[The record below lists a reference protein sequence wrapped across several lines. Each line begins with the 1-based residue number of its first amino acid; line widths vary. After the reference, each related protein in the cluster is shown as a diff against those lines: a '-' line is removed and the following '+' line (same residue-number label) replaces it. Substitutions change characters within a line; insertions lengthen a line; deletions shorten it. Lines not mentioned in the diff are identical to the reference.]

1 MKKILIFPAV
11 LLLLAGAVLP
21 GIAAAVTDSRREV
34 SYHPMQSVALELSP
48 EQSLTP
54 LEKLRLVQNVVD
66 IDPSQASMTEEEVY
80 AAAEA
85 GMEPYINAG
94 IFQWFQPDHQSAAP
108 KLAVDPAD
116 PSRHLV
122 CWTVT
127 YISKQEPTQAL
138 LLDLDDKTGQILSIT
153 YDRNESFSMKGVWDR
168 NIQTLEGFSDIFFSG
183 LGMAVEEEYQLFEK
197 HGGTSVARYVFPEG
211 GQIDLY
217 AEGGGAF
224 YVVCWF

>member
-1 MKKILIFPAV
+1 MKKMLIFLA
-11 LLLLAGAVLP
+11 LLLFLAGAMLP
-21 GIAAAVTDSRREV
+21 QIASAVMDSHPNV
-34 SYHPMQSVALELSP
+34 SYRPILSTALDISRET
-48 EQSLTP
+48 SLAP

-66 IDPSQASMTEEEVY
+66 LDPSQASMTEEEAY

-85 GMEPYINAG
+85 GIQPYIGAG
-94 IFQWFQPDHQSAAP
+94 LFQWFQPDRQSAAP

-127 YISKQEPTQAL
+127 YISKQEPQRSL
-138 LLDLDDKTGQILSIT
+138 LMDIEDGTGQILSIS
-153 YDRNESFSMKGVWDR
+153 YNCYGSFTVEGVWER
-168 NIQTLEGFSDIFFSG
+168 NQKALDGFSSIFFSG
-183 LGMAVEEEYQLFEK
+183 LGLTAPERELLERD
-197 HGGTSVARYVFPEG
+197 GGVSVARYVFPEG

-224 YVVCWF
+224 YAVCWF